1 MRIDQ
6 YQYHNMDVASTQNM
20 SSPLHS
26 SSKLIRSPS
35 GRLLSRSSSALREL
49 TLSRGETIG
58 DSIAVSAQPLPST
71 NSHLQLKNYRTSG
84 LHPSSSA
91 TAPQTNS
98 FFVMVTGQIESST
111 ASLGDKLYCRYSFSY
126 GEDWNIVHGVSM
138 GLSQLAASQDMISN
152 STNDDEVVVWNFPI
166 EISFQSTNPQG
177 WPRLALSIYGL
188 DFLGRDVL
196 RGYASLMLPISSGR
210 HTKYLKAYRPVR

>member
-1 MRIDQ
+1 
-6 YQYHNMDVASTQNM
+6 MDVASTQNM

-26 SSKLIRSPS
+26 SSKLMRSPS
-35 GRLLSRSSSALREL
+35 GRLLSRSS
-49 TLSRGETIG
+49 SRGETIG

-71 NSHLQLKNYRTSG
+71 NSHLQLKNYRPSG
-84 LHPSSSA
+84 LNPSSSSA

-138 GLSQLAASQDMISN
+138 GLSQLAASQGIISN
-152 STNDDEVVVWNFPI
+152 ITNDDEVVVWNFPI

-188 DFLGRDVL
+188 DFFGRDVL
-196 RGYASLMLPISSGR
+196 RGYASLMLPISSGK
-210 HTKYLKAYRPVR
+210 HAKHLKAYRPVR